1 MPLLLILAAGLLLR
15 LVVALLLPPGY
26 DEAYYLFYGVHPALS
41 YFDHPVGVGLW
52 AWLGHSLPFGI
63 LGLRLPSLVSYTLA
77 SALLALACRRW
88 FGAAAALW
96 TVVLSAVSP
105 LLLLV
110 GGVLLLPDA
119 PLLLLLSACLW
130 ALAVEAPLPL
140 LGLLLGGLTLAK
152 YQALPML
159 LSLLLW
165 LLWQPLQRRR
175 LLSPAGLGMG
185 LAWLAAS
192 SPLWLWNHSHGWVS
206 FLFQG
211 GRTLGGPWFDPAGP
225 PLFLIS
231 QVLALFPTIGVLL
244 LLAAVPRPGDGAG
257 QARSL
262 LRTLA
267 LPQLLLFVLLAG
279 RMQVLVSWLVPA
291 WWLLLP
297 LAGERLAQ
305 AGQRRA
311 GWLRWWRPLTLGVP
325 PLLSLLA
332 AAHVRFGLA
341 SPLLP
346 PTLDSSRELIAP
358 QRLRRALQAQPE
370 LWQQLSNARLIV
382 GRRYYEPGF
391 LALALGPDTRAT
403 FTTFN
408 RDARGF
414 AFWQPPGGF
423 RGEGGI
429 LFSLRNPEEPTSLPE
444 WAVALGPLEPLGHV
458 DLERGG
464 HPAQVVEFW
473 RFQPLRQSWPRAYGP
488 AHRSGG

>member
-1 MPLLLILAAGLLLR
+1 MPLLLILAFGLLLR

-26 DEAYYLFYGVHPALS
+26 DEAYYLFYGLHPALS

-52 AWLGHSLPFGI
+52 AWLGHHLPFGI
-63 LGLRLPSLVSYTLA
+63 VGLRLPSLVSYTLA
-77 SALLALACRRW
+77 TGLLALACRRW
-88 FGAAAALW
+88 FGPAAARWTAL
-96 TVVLSAVSP
+96 LSAVTP

-152 YQALPML
+152 YQALPLL
-159 LSLLLW
+159 LSLLVW
-165 LLWQPLQRRR
+165 LLWQPSRRR
-175 LLSPAGLGMG
+175 SLLSPAGLGMVLG
-185 LAWLAAS
+185 WLAVS
-192 SPLWLWNHSHGWVS
+192 SPLWIWNSRHDWVS

-231 QVLALFPTIGVLL
+231 QLLALFPTIGVLL
-244 LLAAVPRPGDGAG
+244 LLSCGPRENDDRG

-267 LPQLLLFVLLAG
+267 LPQLVLFVLLAG

-305 AGQRRA
+305 AAQRRA
-311 GWLRWWRPLTLGVP
+311 AWLRWWIPLTVGVP

-341 SPLLP
+341 GSLLP
-346 PTLDSSRELIAP
+346 PASDSSRELIAP
-358 QRLRRALQAQPE
+358 ERLRRALQSRPD
-370 LWQQLSNARLIV
+370 LWRRLTEARLIV

-391 LALALGPDTRAT
+391 LALALGPDTQAT

-414 AFWQPPGGF
+414 AFWQPSGGF
-423 RGEGGI
+423 RGEGGV
-429 LFSLRNPEEPTSLPE
+429 LFSLRNPEQASSLPD
-444 WAVALGPLEPLGHV
+444 WAPALGPLEPLGEV
-458 DLERGG
+458 QIARGV

-473 RFQPLRQSWPRAYGP
+473 SFKPLPQPWPRAYGP
-488 AHRSGG
+488 GRRTRG

>member
-15 LVVALLLPPGY
+15 LAVVLLLPPGY
-26 DEAYYLFYGVHPALS
+26 DEAYYLFYGIHPALS

-52 AWLGHSLPFGI
+52 AWLGHSLPLGI
-63 LGLRLPSLVSYTLA
+63 VGLRLPSLVSYTLA
-77 SALLALACRRW
+77 SALLGLACRRW
-88 FGAAAALW
+88 FGAAAARW
-96 TVVLSAVSP
+96 TVALTAVSP

-140 LGLLLGGLTLAK
+140 LGVLLGLLTLTK

-165 LLWQPLQRRR
+165 WLWQPIQRRR
-175 LLSPAGLGMG
+175 LLSPAGLAMA
-185 LAWLAAS
+185 LAWLVAS
-192 SPLWLWNHSHGWVS
+192 SPLWIWNARHGWVS
-206 FLFQG
+206 FVFQG
-211 GRTLGGPWFDPAGP
+211 GRTLGGPWFDAAGP

-244 LLAAVPRPGDGAG
+244 LLVAVPRSGDGAS

-262 LRTLA
+262 LRALA
-267 LPQLLLFVLLAG
+267 LPELVLFVLLAG

-297 LAGERLAQ
+297 LAGERLAL

-311 GWLRWWRPLTLGVP
+311 AWMRWWRPLTLGVP

-332 AAHVRFGLA
+332 ATHVRFGIA

-346 PTLDSSRELIAP
+346 STLDSSRELIAP
-358 QRLRRALQAQPE
+358 QRLRRALQARPE
-370 LWQQLSNARLIV
+370 LWKQLSQARLIV

-391 LALALGPDTRAT
+391 LALALGPETQAT

-408 RDARGF
+408 RDGRGF

-429 LFSLRNPEEPTSLPE
+429 LFSLRNPEDPSSLPD
-444 WAVALGPLEPLGHV
+444 WAGSLGSLEPLGHV
-458 DLERGG
+458 DLDRGG
-464 HPAQVVEFW
+464 HPAQVAEFW
-473 RFQPLRQSWPRAYGP
+473 RFQPLRHAWPRAYGP
-488 AHRSGG
+488 GVGDGA

>member
-1 MPLLLILAAGLLLR
+1 MRLLPLLAAGLVLR
-15 LVVALLLPPGY
+15 LAVALLLPPGY
-26 DEAYYLFYGVHPALS
+26 DEAYYLFYGLHPALS

-52 AWLGHSLPFGI
+52 AWLGHQLPFGI
-63 LGLRLPSLVSYTLA
+63 VGLRLPSLLSYTGA
-77 SALLALACRRW
+77 AALLALASQRW
-88 FGAAAALW
+88 FGTVAARW
-96 TVVLSAVSP
+96 TVALSAVSP

-140 LGLLLGGLTLAK
+140 LGVLLGGLTLAK
-152 YQALPML
+152 YQALPLL

-165 LLWQPLQRRR
+165 QLWHPSQRKR
-175 LLSPAGLGMG
+175 LLTPAGAGMA
-185 LAWLAAS
+185 LAWLVTS
-192 SPLWLWNHSHGWVS
+192 SPLWIWNLQHGWVS

-211 GRTLGGPWFDPAGP
+211 GRTVGGPWFDPAGP
-225 PLFLIS
+225 PLFLIT
-231 QVLALFPTIGVLL
+231 QILALFPTIGVLL
-244 LLAAVPRPGDGAG
+244 LQAGVPSQRDGVS

-262 LRTLA
+262 LRALA
-267 LPQLLLFVLLAG
+267 LPQLLLFLLLAG

-305 AGQRRA
+305 ASARRA
-311 GWLRWWRPLTLGVP
+311 VWLRWWTPLTLTVP
-325 PLLSLLA
+325 PLLALLA

-346 PTLDSSRELIAP
+346 AAGDSSRELIAP
-358 QRLRRALQAQPE
+358 QRLRRALQAQPH
-370 LWQQLSNARLIV
+370 LWQQLVQARLIV

-391 LALALGPDTRAT
+391 LALALGQDRGRT

-423 RGEGGI
+423 RGTGGI
-429 LFSLRNPEEPTSLPE
+429 LFSLRNPETPSTLPD
-444 WAVALGPLEPLGHV
+444 WAAALGPLEPLGQVTV
-458 DLERGG
+458 DRGDRA
-464 HPAQVVEFW
+464 AQVAEFW
-473 RFQPLRQSWPRAYGP
+473 RFQPLPQPWPRPYGP
-488 AHRSGG
+488 ARRLGD